1 MKQRN
6 HCETELLA
14 STDHCE
20 LSCCGGCGQIV
31 LTLPHIT
38 LRLPVALFAE
48 IAECVELA
56 APRLSEMGSEEEETA
71 APKPR
76 RRAGNSCH

>member
-14 STDHCE
+14 STDHCD

-31 LTLPHIT
+31 LTLPHIA

-48 IAECVELA
+48 IADCVEQA
-56 APRLSEMGSEEEETA
+56 APRLSEMGAEEEAA
-71 APKPR
+71 APTHR
-76 RRAGNSCH
+76 RRTGNSCH